1 MLSIRSTK
9 FIALFFGL
17 LLAGLIFGNM
27 VVLVMSLVP
36 LSLMLFGLLTEPPKH
51 VKISENKID
60 PSIWIGETIEIS
72 KEVMLEDGFGIV
84 TLYQELP
91 PHFSLVEGNNFRIT
105 KKSWGKNVF
114 TFSFKVRCAKRGHYV
129 LPSVRWETRHVLGM
143 TQAYY
148 GVVGDATELL
158 VQPRILN
165 IRRIR
170 GIAGIATSPFPV
182 IDMAKMGV
190 ATTDFRE
197 IRDYVYG
204 DPVKNINWKAT
215 ARQAAQGKIWPLVN
229 EYEVEGKK
237 SVWLFLDAASYL
249 EVGTNIENSFEYCLE
264 AANGV
269 VYYFT
274 DRGYRVG
281 MYIYNDGTHSD
292 GARLFYPDTGKKQF
306 LRISRELIKLET
318 SPKFNE
324 LPKAIEK
331 CRRYLLG
338 YNPLCVIVTRLDTQY
353 SGDVLRGVTKLR
365 MLRGRTRRKL
375 PVMVVN
381 VPGYNIIPRLNEY
394 DDNSAMMLQLET
406 HPQSQQIRRMGAG
419 LLEWNPRQE
428 NFSTALLRQVK
439 AK

>member
-1 MLSIRSTK
+1 MLSLRSTK

-17 LLAGLIFGNM
+17 LLAGLAFGNM
-27 VVLVMSLVP
+27 AVLIMSLVP
-36 LSLMLFGLLTEPPKH
+36 LSLMLAGLLTEPPEQ
-51 VKISENKID
+51 VKVSEGKL
-60 PSIWIGETIEIS
+60 PATIWIGDIVEINR
-72 KEVMLEDGFGIV
+72 EVAVDGGFGIV

-91 PHFSLVEGNNFRIT
+91 PHFSLVEGNNLRIMR
-105 KKSWGKNVF
+105 KSWGKSVF
-114 TFSFKVRCAKRGHYV
+114 NFSFKIRCAKRGHYI
-129 LPSVRWETRHVLGM
+129 LPPVRWETRHALGM

-148 GVVGDATELL
+148 GVTGEPRELL

-170 GIAGIATSPFPV
+170 GITGIATSPFPV
-182 IDMAKMGV
+182 IDVAKMGV

-215 ARQAAQGKIWPLVN
+215 ARQVAQGKVWPLVN

-237 SVWLFLDAASYL
+237 SVWIFLDAASYL

-264 AANGV
+264 AANAIT
-269 VYYFT
+269 YYYT

-281 MYIYNDGTHSD
+281 MYIYNDG
-292 GARLFYPDTGKKQF
+292 GRLFYPDAGKKQF
-306 LRISRELIKLET
+306 LRISRELIKLDT
-318 SPKFNE
+318 SPKTNE
-324 LPKAIEK
+324 FPQAIEK

-338 YNPLCVIVTRLDTQY
+338 YNPLCVIVTRLDTKY

-365 MLRGRTRRKL
+365 LLRGRRTRKL
-375 PVMVVN
+375 PVMVVT

-394 DDNSAMMLQLET
+394 DDNSAMLLQMET
-406 HPQSQQIRRMGAG
+406 RPQVQQIRRMGASV
-419 LLEWNPRQE
+419 LEWNPRQE
-428 NFSTALLRQVK
+428 HFSTALLRQVK
-439 AK
+439 SK

>member
-1 MLSIRSTK
+1 LLSLRSTK

-17 LLAGLIFGNM
+17 LLAGLIFGNTI
-27 VVLVMSLVP
+27 VLIMSLVP
-36 LSLMLFGLLTEPPKH
+36 LIMLLAGLLTEPPQH
-51 VKISENKID
+51 LTVTEGELD
-60 PSIWIGETIEIS
+60 TTIWIGDIVELKRQITAD
-72 KEVMLEDGFGIV
+72 DGYGVI

-91 PHFSLVEGNNFRIT
+91 PHFALVEGNNLRIV
-105 KKSWGKNVF
+105 KKSWGKKTF
-114 TFSFKVRCAKRGHYV
+114 TFTLKVRCAKRGHYI
-129 LPSVRWETRHVLGM
+129 LPPLRWETRHALGM

-148 GVVGDATELL
+148 GTAGDTRELL

-170 GIAGIATSPFPV
+170 GITGIATSPFPV
-182 IDMAKMGV
+182 IDVAKMGV

-197 IRDYVYG
+197 IRNYVYG

-215 ARQAAQGKIWPLVN
+215 ARQSARGKNWPLVN

-237 SVWLFLDAASYL
+237 SVWVFLDAASYL

-269 VYYFT
+269 VYYYT

-281 MYIYNDGTHSD
+281 MYIYNDGN
-292 GARLFYPDTGKKQF
+292 RLFYPDAGKRQF
-306 LRISRELIKLET
+306 LRISRELISLNT
-318 SPKFNE
+318 SRNTNE
-324 LPKAIEK
+324 FPKAIEK

-338 YNPLCVIVTRLDTQY
+338 FNPLCVIVTRLDSRY
-353 SGDVLRGVTKLR
+353 NSDVVQGITKLKL
-365 MLRGRTRRKL
+365 MRGRRRRQL
-375 PVMVVN
+375 PVMVIS
-381 VPGYNIIPRLNEY
+381 VPGYNIVPRLNEH
-394 DDNSAMMLQLET
+394 DDNSAMMLQLDT
-406 HPQSQQIRRMGAG
+406 RPQAQQIRRLGAS

-439 AK
+439 NR

>member
-1 MLSIRSTK
+1 MLSFRSTK

-36 LSLMLFGLLTEPPKH
+36 LILMLAGLITEPPQQ
-51 VKISENKID
+51 VKISGNKLD
-60 PSIWIGETIEIS
+60 PFIWVGEEVEIS
-72 KEVMLEDGFGIV
+72 REVTLEDGLGIV

-91 PHFSLVEGNNFRIT
+91 PHFSLVEGNNYRII
-105 KKSWGKNVF
+105 KKGRGKTAFN
-114 TFSFKVRCAKRGHYV
+114 FSCKVRCARRGRYV
-129 LPSVRWETRHVLGM
+129 LPPVRWETRHVLGL

-148 GVVGDATELL
+148 GVAGEPAELL

-170 GIAGIATSPFPV
+170 GISGIAASPFPV
-182 IDMAKMGV
+182 IDVAKMGV

-197 IRDYVYG
+197 IREYVYG

-215 ARQAAQGKIWPLVN
+215 ARQAAQGRIQPLVN

-264 AANGV
+264 AANGLA
-269 VYYFT
+269 YYYT
-274 DRGYRVG
+274 GRGYRVG
-281 MYIYNDGTHSD
+281 MYIYNDG
-292 GARLFYPDTGKKQF
+292 GRLFYPDTGKKQF
-306 LRISRELIKLET
+306 LRISRELINLET
-318 SPKFNE
+318 SPKNYE
-324 LPKAIEK
+324 LPGAIEK

-338 YNPLCVIVTRLDTQY
+338 YNPMCVIVSRLDTKY
-353 SGDVLRGVTKLR
+353 SGDIIRGVTKLR
-365 MLRGRTRRKL
+365 MLTGRRRRKL
-375 PVMVVN
+375 PVMVVS
-381 VPGYNIIPRLNEY
+381 VPGYNIIPRLDEQ
-394 DDNSAMMLQLET
+394 DDNSALMLQMET
-406 HPQSQQIRRMGAG
+406 RPVSLRIRRMGAS
-419 LLEWNPRQE
+419 LLEWNPRRE

-439 AK
+439 SK